1 MERAKAMRSHRT
13 QRGGW
18 ILMEVMIS
26 VVLLGVLLATTL
38 SIEMTA
44 GRVNHFQLT
53 KQRCIAAA
61 QAALDS
67 IAATG
72 EPLPA
77 GDVER
82 LWPGLS
88 VAVRRSPGT
97 GDWAGLTLVT
107 AIARGSSGGKGVT
120 VELRRYILPA
130 AGGRR

>member
-1 MERAKAMRSHRT
+1 
-13 QRGGW
+13 
-18 ILMEVMIS
+18 MEVAIS
-26 VVLLGVLLATTL
+26 VVLLAVLLATTL

-61 QAALDS
+61 QGALDS
-67 IAATG
+67 FAATG
-72 EPLPA
+72 EPLSRE
-77 GDVER
+77 DTER

-88 VAVRRSPGT
+88 VAARRSPGT

-107 AIARGSSGGKGVT
+107 AVARGRSGGKGVT
-120 VELRRYILPA
+120 VELRRYILPV